1 MIGKI
6 ISHYKI
12 FEKLGEGGMGIVY
25 KAEDTRLKRTVALE
39 FLPPELTRDPEAE
52 ERFIQE
58 ARAASAIEHN
68 NICTIYEINE
78 TKPAPGEP
86 GDGQIF
92 IAMACY
98 EGETL
103 REKISR
109 GPLRIEEALDIAS
122 QVSNAL
128 QEAHEKGIVHRD
140 LKPANVMITRKGQ
153 AKIMDFGLAKL
164 RGQKKLT
171 REGTTVGTVAYMSPE
186 QARGEEVDHRT
197 DIWSLG
203 TVLYEMITAHI
214 PFEGEYEQAV
224 VYSILNEDPKPMTG
238 LRTGISI
245 ELERIVSKTLEK
257 NPNERY
263 QHLDE
268 VLVDLRAIARV
279 PESRAITFSQTKAKR
294 FRAKHTYIYAGI
306 VILLLILLAGR
317 FILFPGDMQQA
328 EAIDSVAILPL
339 ENISGNPDQE
349 YFAQGMTEALIT
361 ELSKIK
367 ALRVI
372 SRTSAMRYKNT
383 DKSLPQIANELSV
396 DAVVEGSALLA
407 GEHVRI
413 TAQLIE
419 AATDRHIWADSYE
432 RELRDI
438 ITLQKEVAHTIAQEI
453 RITVTKEEQGRL
465 AQVRPVN
472 PEAYELY
479 LKGRY
484 FWDKR
489 TPEAMTK
496 GIEYF
501 RQAIRE
507 DPDYALAYTGLADSY
522 HLLASYSI
530 LAPMEAFPKA
540 KEAALKALEIDGTL
554 AEAHNSLAATELLYD
569 WDWAAAEREF
579 KRAIE
584 LNPNY
589 VTAHQWYAIYLTVT
603 ERMNEAITEIKRA
616 MEIDPLS
623 LSLQTGLA
631 RQFYFVREYDQ
642 AIEQYDK
649 ALELDANYVFAR
661 AFLGLAYVQKLMYE
675 EAIAEFRQ
683 AVALTEGKEP
693 GMLAVLG
700 HAYGVSGQNDE
711 ALGILSELSR
721 LSEQRYVPP
730 FYIAVVYVGLGDSDH
745 AFEWLE
751 KACADRSEWMI
762 YLNVEHILD
771 PIREDPRFETLVE
784 RIGLT
789 E

>member
-12 FEKLGEGGMGIVY
+12 FEKLGKGGMGIVY